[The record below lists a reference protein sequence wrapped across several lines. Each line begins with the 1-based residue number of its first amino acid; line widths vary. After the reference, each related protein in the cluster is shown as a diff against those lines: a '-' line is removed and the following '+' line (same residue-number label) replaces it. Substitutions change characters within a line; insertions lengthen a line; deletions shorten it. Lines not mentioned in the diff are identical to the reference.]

1 MSSNKKKYYVYKT
14 SDGMAYVSKVEKKE
28 LEDDLI
34 GISSTVKQAQRIL
47 VEYIIKPIRKYRI
60 GYDYLF
66 LPKKTFEYKGD
77 KIGAMSII
85 VLFKIFD
92 IEGNEILFETKEE
105 ELKDQILK
113 LKNGEECFLCNLLK
127 CYFDKDKFKESNT
140 FDFIQAVCE
149 IKSGYRV
156 SFEINSY
163 TKDIDNGILEPIQIE
178 ENEFLDIMQKH
189 LELFDVTDNKPA
201 KSTSYITEEV

>member
-1 MSSNKKKYYVYKT
+1 MSGNKKKYYVYKT
-14 SDGMAYVSKVEKKE
+14 SNGMACVSGVEKKE

-34 GISSTVKQAQRIL
+34 GISSTVKEAQRIL

-60 GYDYLF
+60 GYDYVF
-66 LPKKTFEYKGD
+66 LPKNSFEYKGD
-77 KIGAMSII
+77 LIGSMSVI

-92 IEGNEILFETKEE
+92 IEGNEILFKTKGE
-105 ELKDQILK
+105 ELKEQTLMLK
-113 LKNGEECFLCNLLK
+113 SGEKCFLCNLLK
-127 CYFDKDKFKESNT
+127 CYFDKDKFKESNS

-163 TKDIDNGILEPIQIE
+163 TKDIDNGILEPIQID
-178 ENEFLDIMQKH
+178 ENEFNDIILNN
-189 LELFDVTDNKPA
+189 LELFNVTDNKPA
-201 KSTSYITEEV
+201 QSTSYITEEV